1 MAKPADIERM
11 LREIVTALDRTR
23 EHLPAAWKT
32 MEASTAGLSAQSFT
46 GSRSGGHGDSPTERM
61 AGKVDPA
68 RQALADVVD
77 RAQSLHSGARALAC
91 AWQGRPLP
99 NDRVEVPPTAESVVL
114 SVSFTRDMLTLILE
128 RHGQPSHPHIVA
140 EIAEHMVINSARLR
154 DLVLD
159 WSGQVRPAEAHH
171 APAENDRAWCTHH
184 LRHGMTEPRARDG
197 SNMCRWCC
205 DFLRAQGHLP
215 SKAVLVKRAAGGRIT
230 DADLARR

>member
-1 MAKPADIERM
+1 MAKPADMERM
-11 LREIVTALDRTR
+11 LREVVTALERTR

-68 RQALADVVD
+68 RQALAYVVD
-77 RAQSLHSGARALAC
+77 RAQSLHNGARSIPC
-91 AWQGRPLP
+91 AWRDQPLTNETIP
-99 NDRVEVPPTAESVVL
+99 GNIESLMSSVRFTIEVLGMVPR
-114 SVSFTRDMLTLILE
+114 FTRPPA
-128 RHGQPSHPHIVA
+128 RPHIVS

-184 LRHGMTEPRARDG
+184 LRHGMMEPRARDG